1 MNKSIVPKLVST
13 MQQLIIDPRQQILDP
28 WHWFIAWY
36 DMVPLASMIV
46 ILEKKFFFP
55 NGYKHLILGK
65 VQIQIIK
72 KSNDEGLMMIDR
84 KISETL
90 NVQQT
95 LPTFPFQSSENVIYN
110 TINNHS
116 VTMSSSNFIS
126 SLKDLLEQRAMQY
139 NVLFVPIR
147 NGIFQEKQIYQ
158 FGNHYIYHDDNV
170 IFCYETN
177 QYVPISLMNLIKETI
192 DL

>member
-1 MNKSIVPKLVST
+1 

-36 DMVPLASMIV
+36 DMVPLP
-46 ILEKKFFFP
+46 K
-55 NGYKHLILGK
+55 
-65 VQIQIIK
+65 
-72 KSNDEGLMMIDR
+72 GLMMIDR

>member
-36 DMVPLASMIV
+36 DMVPLPSMLV
-46 ILEKKFFFP
+46 ILEEKFFFQMAT
-55 NGYKHLILGK
+55 K
-65 VQIQIIK
+65 
-72 KSNDEGLMMIDR
+72 GLMMIDR
-84 KISETL
+84 KISGTL

-95 LPTFPFQSSENVIYN
+95 LPTSPFQSSENVIYN

-126 SLKDLLEQRAMQY
+126 SLKDLLEQTAMQY

-147 NGIFQEKQIYQ
+147 NRTFQGKQIYQ
-158 FGNHYIYHDDNV
+158 FGNHYIYLDDNV

-177 QYVPISLMNLIKETI
+177 QYVPISLMDLIKETI
-192 DL
+192 VL